1 MNFAQN
7 LHLNSALGWLVGV
20 IQFAGSCAKLLLES
34 GWYDNCAAALT
45 QHAFCLL
52 AQLPELR
59 QFKISLVEKT
69 TFLDFFR
76 RKTRLIEDTHLIQ
89 YGDFHFQALKIQ

>member
-7 LHLNSALGWLVGV
+7 LHLNSALGV

-69 TFLDFFR
+69 IFLDFFQKEN
-76 RKTRLIEDTHLIQ
+76 KTD
-89 YGDFHFQALKIQ
+89 

>member
-1 MNFAQN
+1 MQRPESQSPTKNVKREKNVNFAQN
-7 LHLNSALGWLVGV
+7 LHLNSALGV

-52 AQLPELR
+52 AQLPTY
-59 QFKISLVEKT
+59 KSI
-69 TFLDFFR
+69 
-76 RKTRLIEDTHLIQ
+76 
-89 YGDFHFQALKIQ
+89 